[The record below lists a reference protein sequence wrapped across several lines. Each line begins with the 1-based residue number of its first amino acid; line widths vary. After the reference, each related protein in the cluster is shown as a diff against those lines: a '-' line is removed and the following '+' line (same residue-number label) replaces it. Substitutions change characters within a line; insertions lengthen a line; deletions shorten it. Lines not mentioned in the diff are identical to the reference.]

1 MIECKQSVGGGCV
14 ERKDNYLLQAQQAKQ
29 HFLTYNQKLL
39 ADKLGAEMDEQFLYV
54 RFLNDSYRI
63 HRQTVDIRR
72 LVQDV
77 WMDANSYEEVMTLL
91 DLVCDSRTDR
101 RLSGRWRSM
110 SDFGLQFHQNLLEEK
125 KDALA
130 DRIDRTPEF
139 YKSACMA
146 LGGKPV
152 SNCDIGYAFE
162 LFDGLEICV
171 QFWHGDEE
179 FYPRIRFLWD
189 ENALQYL
196 RYETMY
202 FAVGLLRG
210 RLREYM
216 DAMN

>member
-1 MIECKQSVGGGCV
+1 M

-101 RLSGRWRSM
+101 RISGRWRSM
-110 SDFGLQFHQNLLEEK
+110 SGLK
-125 KDALA
+125 
-130 DRIDRTPEF
+130 
-139 YKSACMA
+139 
-146 LGGKPV
+146 
-152 SNCDIGYAFE
+152 
-162 LFDGLEICV
+162 
-171 QFWHGDEE
+171 
-179 FYPRIRFLWD
+179 
-189 ENALQYL
+189 
-196 RYETMY
+196 
-202 FAVGLLRG
+202 
-210 RLREYM
+210 
-216 DAMN
+216 